1 MAIDTKKMQDDAS
14 NILNLLKKISPGSGV
29 KKIAEML
36 QGNQAQIIK
45 SIKQILKINPTTAGA
60 TQAVEFLVDRYKLPE
75 SVAAR
80 LVANE
85 LTDAN
90 IPTDSSGSADEGF
103 PSRPEFESS
112 AEDTS
117 VPPKRKRLSRID
129 LEEILKRLPKRGEII
144 DPGFE
149 RPRKRFP
156 GEDRFYPEGPGEFPK
171 RGPFRPGDGGD
182 IERGPLRPFPTNK
195 EDSPMFLEGPD
206 VKDSPMFLGE
216 EQKEGLLDL
225 LLRFKNPEVQSIRGL
240 AKGGRAGFAEGTEP
254 TFEDYLKEREM
265 LDKNRNM
272 ENLMK
277 EYQDDMNRKK
287 VMEQKQMAG
296 TDTPEIE
303 IEMLQELLQLFREK
317 FNRDPVSIDELK
329 RAIGQ
334 MREKSATGGLTRT
347 SYAMGKGPVL
357 PSDEDPIN
365 PFQPTPT
372 GPVLPDK
379 SMKAE
384 FSLQDYMDEFERVF
398 PDMID
403 KRGTQEYMDML
414 EDYFRGLASKDRE
427 GNMKMASA
435 PDIMDDLNQLSLML
449 YKKPLKD
456 LTDDEYDRLQE
467 YAEEKLAN
475 GGRVKFSEGE
485 SYEIKFMKLVS
496 ELREAGFSQQEAIEE
511 AKKQLDNNMAYGGR
525 VMKQTGG
532 ITETRQLP
540 PEFLEAAQ
548 KTFLAD
554 LTRQAGLPTVTTA
567 TTQQPG
573 ETAEQFA
580 ARQAQA
586 QQFGIT
592 KAGMAGVAPQVAAE
606 TQLQQ
611 DARGLASGL
620 GSFQPFLTKATTAAD
635 AMTPLTGTG
644 AGTGAGSI
652 ASYQSPYQQQVID
665 ATLTEF
671 DRQAQ
676 IRANQNAAATLGVP
690 GAFGGGREGV
700 QLAEYQA
707 SSDRNR
713 AAIQAGLLQEGFQN
727 AAARRQQDLANQ
739 QAISTQQRGLGAAA
753 QDFTRAQISGLG
765 TLGSAQQAQQQ
776 AILDAQR
783 QAAQMAVDDPR
794 RRLGLLGTGIT
805 SITPGAGGVTLQP
818 EQMAAQ
824 TSPLSQALGFGLM
837 GADIYG
843 RIFRP
848 TGS

>member
-1 MAIDTKKMQDDAS
+1 MA
-14 NILNLLKKISPGSGV
+14 
-29 KKIAEML
+29 
-36 QGNQAQIIK
+36 
-45 SIKQILKINPTTAGA
+45 
-60 TQAVEFLVDRYKLPE
+60 
-75 SVAAR
+75 
-80 LVANE
+80 
-85 LTDAN
+85 
-90 IPTDSSGSADEGF
+90 
-103 PSRPEFESS
+103 
-112 AEDTS
+112 
-117 VPPKRKRLSRID
+117 
-129 LEEILKRLPKRGEII
+129 
-144 DPGFE
+144 
-149 RPRKRFP
+149 
-156 GEDRFYPEGPGEFPK
+156 
-171 RGPFRPGDGGD
+171 
-182 IERGPLRPFPTNK
+182 
-195 EDSPMFLEGPD
+195 
-206 VKDSPMFLGE
+206 
-216 EQKEGLLDL
+216 
-225 LLRFKNPEVQSIRGL
+225 
-240 AKGGRAGFAEGTEP
+240 EP

-296 TDTPEIE
+296 YLDPMSEKNDMAM
-303 IEMLQELLQLFREK
+303 EMF
-317 FNRDPVSIDELK
+317 
-329 RAIGQ
+329 
-334 MREKSATGGLTRT
+334 
-347 SYAMGKGPVL
+347 GK
-357 PSDEDPIN
+357 
-365 PFQPTPT
+365 Q
-372 GPVLPDK
+372 
-379 SMKAE
+379 
-384 FSLQDYMDEFERVF
+384 
-398 PDMID
+398 
-403 KRGTQEYMDML
+403 
-414 EDYFRGLASKDRE
+414 
-427 GNMKMASA
+427 
-435 PDIMDDLNQLSLML
+435 
-449 YKKPLKD
+449 LKD
-456 LTDDEYDRLQE
+456 LSESELELLDEEIDRLRSKFM
-467 YAEEKLAN
+467 AD
-475 GGRVKFSEGE
+475 GGRVS
-485 SYEIKFMKLVS
+485 
-496 ELREAGFSQQEAIEE
+496 
-511 AKKQLDNNMAYGGR
+511 
-525 VMKQTGG
+525 KQTGG
-532 ITETRQLP
+532 ITESRQLP

-573 ETAEQFA
+573 ETPEQFA

-592 KAGMAGVAPQVAAE
+592 KAGMAEVAPQVAAE

-676 IRANQNAAATLGVP
+676 IRANQTAAQTLGVP

-700 QLAEYQA
+700 QRAEYQA

-776 AILDAQR
+776 AVLDAQR

-805 SITPGAGGVTLQP
+805 SITPGAGGVTLQDAP
-818 EQMAAQ
+818 MGAAA
-824 TSPLSQALGFGLM
+824 SPLSQALGFGLM